1 VSLFVLDTDTLSL
14 LERRH
19 PEVARRI
26 AARQETE
33 LAITV
38 ISVEE
43 QMRGRLAELKNA
55 KTLTALAGAYLR
67 LTETMEALKKLP
79 LLTFTEAAAL
89 RYEHL
94 LALKLN
100 VGKNDLK
107 IAAIALENDAVIVTR
122 SGRDFGRV
130 PDLVIED
137 WTLLNV

>member
-1 VSLFVLDTDTLSL
+1 MSRFVLDTDTLSL

-19 PEVARRI
+19 PEIVRRV

-55 KTLTALAGAYLR
+55 RTLTALAAAYLR
-67 LTETMEALKKLP
+67 LTETMGALKKLP
-79 LLTFTEAAAL
+79 LLTFTDTAAV
-89 RYEHL
+89 RYGEL
-94 LALKLN
+94 FRLKLN
-100 VGKNDLK
+100 VGKNDLR
-107 IAAIALENDAVIVTR
+107 IAAIALENDAVVVTR
-122 SGRDFGRV
+122 NVRDFGRV

-137 WTLLNV
+137 WTLPNE